1 MPRKN
6 CAVINCSNS
15 TQKLKNGNKK
25 SVMSITTLAV
35 AQAEREDCIYCIPP
49 FKLYCFPNILRNEKL
64 RNKWIRALKRQN
76 KNKTQ
81 WEPSESDRALSLP

>member
-1 MPRKN
+1 MEKR
-6 CAVINCSNS
+6 
-15 TQKLKNGNKK
+15 
-25 SVMSITTLAV
+25 MSITTLAV

-76 KNKTQ
+76 KGPELTLSQ
-81 WEPSESDRALSLP
+81 TLRFALSILLAVLMK